1 MSQPELWQ
9 RFQVLRVWANGTHRA
24 PHKPLLALWA
34 IGRCLRGADRM
45 APFALVD
52 AELGSLLGRFGP
64 HRQVVHTEFP
74 FWRMQKDEIWELDRP
89 HLVTT
94 TRKGDAHKTDL
105 LNHDIRGG
113 LSLDAYNAFRNDPDF
128 AWRVAESLVEAHF
141 PNTLQ
146 DQVLRATG
154 VEGGPINDMDDTKS
168 PSNILEI
175 RDTDDFV
182 TSRRRKRNSAF
193 RGAVLEAY
201 GHQCAVCRFAVRME
215 GQPLALDAAHI
226 RWHEAS
232 GPAQVRN
239 GMALCTLHHRL
250 FDEGAF
256 TVLEKRTKF
265 EVLITDMADGLG
277 FNESLKQFQ
286 GTFLHIPNR
295 LVEQPEP
302 NFLKWHRREV
312 FRSSVSI
319 P

>member
-1 MSQPELWQ
+1 MSQLELWR
-9 RFQVLRVWANGTHRA
+9 RFQVLRVWASGTHRA

-34 IGRCLRGADRM
+34 IGRCLRSADRM

-52 AELGSLLGRFGP
+52 AELSSLLRRFGP

-74 FWRMQKDEIWELDRP
+74 FWRMQKDGIWEIDRP
-89 HLVTT
+89 LLATT
-94 TRKGDAHKTDL
+94 TSKGDAHKASL
-105 LNHDIRGG
+105 LNHDIHGG
-113 LSLDAYNAFRNDPDF
+113 LSADAYDAFRNDPDF
-128 AWRVAESLVEAHF
+128 ARRVAESLVEAHF
-141 PNTLQ
+141 PNTLL
-146 DQVLRATG
+146 DQVLQATG
-154 VEGGPINDMDDTKS
+154 VEGGSADDMDDTK
-168 PSNILEI
+168 PSTNILEL
-175 RDTDDFV
+175 RDADDFA

-226 RWHEAS
+226 RWHEAA

-277 FNESLKQFQ
+277 FNESLKRFQ

-295 LVEQPEP
+295 LSDQPGP
-302 NFLKWHRREV
+302 MFLKWHRREV

-319 P
+319 R

>member
-1 MSQPELWQ
+1 MNQRELWR
-9 RFQVLRVWANGTHRA
+9 RFQVLRVWASGTHRA

-34 IGRCLRGADRM
+34 IGRCLHGGNRM
-45 APFALVD
+45 VPFTSVD
-52 AELGSLLGRFGP
+52 AELASLLKRFGP
-64 HRQVVHTEFP
+64 HRKAMHTEFP
-74 FWRMQKDEIWELDRP
+74 FWRMRNDNLWEIDRP

-94 TRKGDAHKTDL
+94 TPSGDAHRTSLVDS
-105 LNHDIRGG
+105 DIHGG
-113 LSLDAYNAFRNDPDF
+113 LPAAVYDAFHNDPDL
-128 AWRVAESLVEAHF
+128 ALLVAESLVEAHF
-141 PNTLQ
+141 PDTLQ
-146 DQVLRATG
+146 EQVLRATG
-154 VEGGPINDMDDTKS
+154 VYGALSERTEGIAPR
-168 PSNILEI
+168 SNVLQVG
-175 RDTDDFV
+175 DTDDFA
-182 TSRRRKRNSAF
+182 TFRRRKRNSAF

-226 RWHEAS
+226 RWHEAA

-277 FNESLKQFQ
+277 FNESLKRFQ

-295 LVEQPEP
+295 LSDQPEP
-302 NFLKWHRREV
+302 MFLKWHRREV

-319 P
+319 R

>member
-1 MSQPELWQ
+1 MSQPELWR
-9 RFQVLRVWANGTHRA
+9 RFQVLRTWANGTHRA

-45 APFALVD
+45 VPFALVD
-52 AELGSLLGRFGP
+52 AELVSLLKRFGP
-64 HRQVVHTEFP
+64 HRKAVHTEFP
-74 FWRMQKDEIWELDRP
+74 FWRMRNDNIWEIDRP

-94 TRKGDAHKTDL
+94 SPSGDAHKTSLVD
-105 LNHDIRGG
+105 NNIHGG
-113 LSLDAYNAFRNDPDF
+113 LPAAVHDAFQNDPDL
-128 AWRVAESLVEAHF
+128 AWQVAESLVAAHF
-141 PNTLQ
+141 PDTLQ
-146 DQVLRATG
+146 EQVLRATG
-154 VEGGPINDMDDTKS
+154 VYDALPAQTRDMPPARTSFK
-168 PSNILEI
+168 L
-175 RDTDDFV
+175 RDTDDFA